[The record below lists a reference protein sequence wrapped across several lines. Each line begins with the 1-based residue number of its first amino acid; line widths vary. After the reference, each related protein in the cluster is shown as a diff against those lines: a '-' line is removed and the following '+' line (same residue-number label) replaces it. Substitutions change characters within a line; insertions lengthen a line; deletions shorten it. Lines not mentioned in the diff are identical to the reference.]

1 MEYAAYQSGNLEPDT
16 LVTTMSLN
24 LLSSDLSPIDATM
37 LAHFLETWCEHHCI
51 GTWRVEHD
59 YRNIRISMSLD
70 RDLVLFKIS
79 EEYDV
84 MQRHA
89 L

>member
-1 MEYAAYQSGNLEPDT
+1 MGQTLYRSGNLHSDELAT
-16 LVTTMSLN
+16 RVSLN
-24 LLSSDLSPIDATM
+24 LLSSNLDPVNAAM

-59 YRNIRISMSLD
+59 YRSICVFFTLD
-70 RDLVLFKIS
+70 RDMVLFKIS

-84 MQRHA
+84 MQRHT